1 MFFMRKASVAESR
14 QQTSG
19 AGEADAGRH
28 GPPRF
33 VVSLLIIALSGGLAL
48 AWFFGREACGDA
60 WGVVSLARESGRLP
74 HWFPYGVA
82 GAAVALA
89 IVSTAYLTFGRNRA
103 LKAACLAIVVAVL
116 AVPGLALG
124 WTSATVATMGNR
136 SPEVK
141 KTVARTR
148 NELKHPLPGK
158 ALNVLLLGS
167 DHAGAG
173 DPGRSDSQILVRL
186 DPEAKTISMLSLPRD
201 LRTYIPGVGYDKMN
215 AAYAYGG
222 VPLAVK
228 VFKRITGLPV
238 NHFVR
243 IDFAGFW
250 QVVDILGGVYLPID
264 HRYYVP
270 ESADYKS
277 IDLQPGYQLVRAKQS
292 LNFVRYRHDQK
303 GDFTRMVRQQ
313 MFLREVQ
320 RQSTRWSG
328 DWSRII
334 RMAKAISGQTTTDLD
349 SLKQIL
355 PIVSMALTLDAS
367 HVLTVH
373 VEGSTPMI
381 GGVSYVVASREQIAS
396 AVAKFQHPA
405 RAASA
410 SSRPLPKSSYRVRV
424 IGARGSQNVAG
435 RMAKELRRRGY
446 MAAAVAGS
454 EGAQATTVISAARSL
469 SAPARTLA
477 RLLSPA
483 RVELTRSTHGFA
495 DTIHVVLGMLSA
507 RSLQEQASASTAIET
522 ARRHDW
528 SAWKALGK
536 ETPLKL
542 EAPTDWSPG
551 LAYDQFR
558 AYRVRTTDDR
568 RVAAAIVVG
577 TYGSGSWGVQ
587 AMRWTDPPA
596 IADPAS
602 VQTVGERSY
611 MLFYQGKH
619 LHMVA
624 WKENGALYWVVNTL
638 EDELPN
644 DLILAL
650 ATSCRIVGE

>member
-1 MFFMRKASVAESR
+1 MNKLPAAESR
-14 QQTSG
+14 RRTSG
-19 AGEADAGRH
+19 AVEADAGRH

-33 VVSLLIIALSGGLAL
+33 VVSLLIVALVGGGLGL
-48 AWFFGREACGDA
+48 AWWCGRDACGDA
-60 WGVVSLARESGRLP
+60 LGVVSLARESGRLP
-74 HWFPYGVA
+74 HWVPYGVA
-82 GAAVALA
+82 GAAAALA
-89 IVSTAYLTFGRNRA
+89 IVPTAYLTFGRNRA
-103 LKAACLAIVVAVL
+103 LKASCLAIVVAVL

-136 SPEVK
+136 SSEVK

-158 ALNVLLLGS
+158 AVSILLLGS
-167 DHAGAG
+167 DHAGSG

-250 QVVDILGGVYLPID
+250 QVVNILGGVYLPID
-264 HRYYVP
+264 HRYNVP

-328 DWSRII
+328 NWSRII
-334 RMAKAISGQTTTDLD
+334 RMARAISRQTTTDLD

-355 PIVSMALTLDAS
+355 PIVSMALSLDTS
-367 HVLTVH
+367 RITTVH
-373 VEGSTPMI
+373 VVGSTPMI
-381 GGVSYVVASREQIAS
+381 GGVSYVVASRQQIAA
-396 AVAKFQHPA
+396 AVAKFEHPA
-405 RAASA
+405 RTATSI
-410 SSRPLPKSSYRVRV
+410 SLSKHSYRVQL
-424 IGARGSQNVAG
+424 IGTGKAQDSAG
-435 RMAKELRRRGY
+435 AVAKELRRRGY
-446 MAAAVAGS
+446 TAAAVVGS
-454 EGAQATTVISAARSL
+454 ERERATSVISASRAL
-469 SAPARTLA
+469 GAAARTLA

-483 RVELTRSTHGFA
+483 KVVLASSAPGSADTVRVLLGTRST
-495 DTIHVVLGMLSA
+495 
-507 RSLQEQASASTAIET
+507 RSLEEQVSSVISVEQD
-522 ARRHDW
+522 RRYDW
-528 SAWKALGK
+528 SAWRALAK
-536 ETPLKL
+536 KTPLRL
-542 EAPTDWSPG
+542 EAPTAWASG
-551 LAYDQFR
+551 LAYNQFR
-558 AYRVRTTDDR
+558 AYGVRTDDDTR
-568 RVAAAIVVG
+568 LAAAIVAG
-577 TYGSGSWGVQ
+577 TYGTGYWGVQ

-596 IADPAS
+596 IADPTS
-602 VQTVGERSY
+602 VQTIGERNY
-611 MLFYQGKH
+611 MLFSQGRH

-624 WKENGALYWVVNTL
+624 WKEHGALYWVVNTL
-638 EDELPN
+638 ENELPN
-644 DLILAL
+644 EMMLAL
-650 ATSCRIVGE
+650 ATSCRVVEE